1 MAHGDRKMGLTGDSD
16 KEKREEA
23 MRKQAAQKD
32 AAQTQKIEAQAM
44 AQKQKEGENTEN
56 KLFDVESARQRIRQG
71 LLGYKQQSKPVQDP
85 DTGDI
90 QVVQYKW
97 DERDRSLCN
106 EEAAGIFMDE
116 ANSFLNLNT
125 ITSYLPASTIEN
137 KCKGTLQ
144 PIYKQIIKNW
154 HIFDINGTEDAEDI
168 ISIIRNPMID
178 AMNKGRGG
186 RLIEQQEQI
195 RVEKESVTRDEG
207 SENSGQDSS
216 SKLGG
221 LF

>member
-1 MAHGDRKMGLTGDSD
+1 MGLTGDSD

-32 AAQTQKIEAQAM
+32 AANTSKIEAQAV
-44 AQKQKEGENTEN
+44 AQKQKSRESTEN
-56 KLFDVESARQRIRQG
+56 NLFDVESARQRIRQG
-71 LLGYKQQSKPVQDP
+71 LLGYKQQTKPVQDP
-85 DTGDI
+85 ETGDI
-90 QVVQYKW
+90 QVKQYKW
-97 DERDRSLCN
+97 DQRDRSLCN

-116 ANSFLNLNT
+116 ANSFLNQNT
-125 ITSYLPASTIEN
+125 ITTYLPAKTIEN

-154 HIFDINGTEDAEDI
+154 HIFGIKGTEDAEDI

-178 AMNKGRGG
+178 AMNKSRGG
-186 RLIEQQEQI
+186 RLIKQQEQI

-207 SENSGQDSS
+207 SESSNQDSS
-216 SKLGG
+216 GALGG